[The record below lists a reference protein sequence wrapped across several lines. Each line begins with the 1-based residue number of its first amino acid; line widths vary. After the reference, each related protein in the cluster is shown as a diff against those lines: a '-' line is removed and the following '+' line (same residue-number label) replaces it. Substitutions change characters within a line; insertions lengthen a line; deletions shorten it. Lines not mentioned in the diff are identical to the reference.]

1 MKAFLLSAAA
11 CIISC
16 AAVAAEPAPQRQTD
30 APLGAKLYGDAARG
44 QEIVARWCVG
54 CHTMGPTV
62 DDRIPSFAALAN
74 NISHSE
80 GAIRAFLMQPHKP
93 MPPLEIST
101 QQIEDI
107 VAFLRSVQPLPK

>member
-1 MKAFLLSAAA
+1 MKNALLIAAFTLVSF
-11 CIISC
+11 
-16 AAVAAEPAPQRQTD
+16 AAVAAAPSATRTTD
-30 APLGAKLYGDAARG
+30 APQGAKLYGDAARG
-44 QEIVARWCVG
+44 KEIVARWCVG
-54 CHTMGPTV
+54 CHSAGPTV

-74 NISHSE
+74 DLSGSE

-107 VAFLRSVQPLPK
+107 IAFLRSVQPSSK